1 LIFTP
6 SSVATMKKGAAAGG
20 HRPEGDH
27 VMSSTCEISPHEDF
41 SSGRLTDC
49 AAYGKARSGLTRSKK
64 LVAPSSQFLR
74 RPAFRVG
81 FLRPRRWQEHAR
93 HVPAVRTLIRDQ
105 AGFSG
110 TRRDS
115 HHVLHHGPA
124 SRAYWTSVVSAGSS
138 FSRPECVTIG
148 AGTSAFRLN
157 ARHPIRSAIS

>member
-1 LIFTP
+1 MRVKSLHTRNFTNG
-6 SSVATMKKGAAAGG
+6 S
-20 HRPEGDH
+20 
-27 VMSSTCEISPHEDF
+27 
-41 SSGRLTDC
+41 LTDLRDLRQ
-49 AAYGKARSGLTRSKK
+49 AALRPYAIQEAVT
-64 LVAPSSQFLR
+64 PSSQFLR

-81 FLRPRRWQEHAR
+81 LLRPRRWQEHAR

-115 HHVLHHGPA
+115 HYVLHHGPA
-124 SRAYWTSVVSAGSS
+124 SRAYWTSV
-138 FSRPECVTIG
+138 PIG